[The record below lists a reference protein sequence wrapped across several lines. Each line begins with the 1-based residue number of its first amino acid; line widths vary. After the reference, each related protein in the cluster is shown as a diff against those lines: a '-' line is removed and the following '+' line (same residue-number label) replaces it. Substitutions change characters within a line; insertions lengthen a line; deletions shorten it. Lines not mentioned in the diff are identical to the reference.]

1 MNKKIKLLILFLIG
15 FGLIFCRF
23 LYLDRFPV
31 GMSHDEL
38 EYILSAKTYFLTG
51 ADLSGSYF
59 PNSIFQTKTEG
70 IISFL
75 PALILAPYFGL
86 VPINQFTARL
96 PYVLFSLITSVC
108 LYLLIKKIFKNKYFA
123 GLTSIIY
130 LINPWSFYLSRVAA
144 DTAFCLLFFILGILF
159 CLDNN
164 KKKYWLS
171 LVFFTL
177 GFLSYHGA
185 KVIFLPLIF
194 VCLGYNFL
202 KKKIT
207 FKQGMV
213 FWVISGLIMTSYF
226 IIGGKFF
233 SQSINQTRSNDIWIL
248 DQKTLTNKVNI
259 ERKASLE
266 NPGDRLFINKAT
278 IATKIFF
285 QKYLTAFS
293 PEVLFI
299 SGDTRGTYRF
309 GDFGLFYLI
318 DFVFIFLGLINL
330 FKKHPKE
337 TYFLLSLVLISPLA
351 TALSGVETSIINRSF
366 LLLPVLIIFI
376 SFGIWS
382 VYKKITKK
390 KMKLFW
396 GSILFMVYVIS
407 FWGFLAFYFYRFPV
421 IGQENYFFSQRIVAN
436 YIEKIDNQKVVAI
449 TKEPRELFLE
459 TVFYSKNNNNLVLKD
474 FIKNQNLKLKN
485 TSFVS
490 DCPKL
495 WDKNTIY
502 IIENK
507 FYDCLPK
514 NEEFKSIN
522 EEQFNG
528 PLYYIKNDSL
538 CLNFEIQPWLRF
550 RLAKDY
556 KIEKLDNKTFCQ
568 TWIRKIL

>member
-59 PNSIFQTKTEG
+59 PKSIFQTKTEG
-70 IISFL
+70 IISFF
-75 PALILAPYFGL
+75 PALILSPYLGL
-86 VPINQFTARL
+86 VPTNQFMVRL
-96 PYVLFSLITSVC
+96 PYVFLSLVTSVC
-108 LYLLIKKIFKNKYFA
+108 LYLLVKKIFKNKYFA

-130 LINPWSFYLSRVAA
+130 LINPWSFYLSRVTA

-159 CLDNN
+159 CLDDNN
-164 KKKYWLS
+164 KKRWFS

-185 KVIFLPLIF
+185 KVVFLPLIF
-194 VCLGYNFL
+194 VCLSYNFL
-202 KKKIT
+202 KKKINL
-207 FKQGMV
+207 KQGV
-213 FWVISGLIMTSYF
+213 FFLVISGLIMTSYF
-226 IIGGKFF
+226 VIGGKFF
-233 SQSINQTRSNDIWIL
+233 SQSVSQTRSDDIWIL
-248 DQKTLTNKVNI
+248 DQKTLANTVDIN
-259 ERKASLE
+259 RKASLE
-266 NPGDRLFINKAT
+266 NPAVKLFLNKAT
-278 IATKIFF
+278 VIVKIFF
-285 QKYLTAFS
+285 QKYLMAFS
-293 PEVLFI
+293 PEVLFV
-299 SGDTRGTYRF
+299 SGDAMGTYRF
-309 GDFGLFYLI
+309 GEFGLFYLI
-318 DFVFIFLGLINL
+318 DFIFIFLGLINL
-330 FKKHPKE
+330 FKKYPKE
-337 TYFLLSLVLISPLA
+337 TYFLLLLILISPLA
-351 TALSGVETSIINRSF
+351 TALSGVETSIVNRSF
-366 LLLPVLIIFI
+366 LLLPVLVIFV
-376 SFGIWS
+376 SFGILS
-382 VYKKITKK
+382 VYKKIPKK
-390 KMKLFW
+390 NVKLFFA
-396 GSILFMVYVIS
+396 GILFVAYLIS
-407 FWGFLAFYFYRFPV
+407 FLGFLYFYFCRFPV